1 MRKRTNRVCVRLIA
15 DTLDREYRDRINSIK
30 KIQID
35 NNVKFKEAILMYDK
49 LGSQS
54 LNHE

>member
-1 MRKRTNRVCVRLIA
+1 MRKRTNKVCIKLVA
-15 DTLDREYRDRINSIK
+15 DTLEREYNDRINSIR
-30 KIQID
+30 KIQLD

-54 LNHE
+54 